1 MDYEKKYKETLEKAK
16 VFLKRWE
23 CVEEA
28 NSSLVMEEVKDI
40 FPELKVSEDERI
52 RKALIELV
60 KYAKRGCF
68 EILKGMPFN
77 VVSMDAMLA
86 WLEKQGDEKP
96 TLPKWKYKKDNMPL
110 LRDSIILNKYGG
122 VAKSP
127 SGAII
132 SDAWVLDY
140 DELAKLPKEEVEK
153 QDEQNPTNKIE
164 PKFKVGDWCI
174 DNEDATI
181 FQIVKVLDNTYTYKT
196 NEGSVYSCTHY
207 SLENDARLWTI
218 KDAKDRDILTV
229 NGRPFIYCCNGVYQ
243 GNYCCIDS
251 EGVFRTNLDFGFNG
265 KTILPATKEQRD
277 LILQMSKN
285 TPLNY

>member
-1 MDYEKKYKETLEKAK
+1 MNYEEKYNNIVETLQ
-16 VFLKRWE
+16 
-23 CVEEA
+23 
-28 NSSLVMEEVKDI
+28 SLIDDGKKQGHIIIRIEDI
-40 FPELKVSEDERI
+40 ENAIPELKESEDERV
-52 RKALIELV
+52 RKDLIDLIYKVYAHTNYLSCSEL
-60 KYAKRGCF
+60 
-68 EILKGMPFN
+68 EGMR
-77 VVSMDAMLA
+77 A

-96 TLPKWKYKKDNMPL
+96 TLPKWKYKKDNIPL

-218 KDAKDRDILTV
+218 KDAKDRDVLTV
-229 NGRPFIYCCNGVYQ
+229 NGRPFIYCCNGDYQ

-251 EGVFRTNLDFGFNG
+251 DGVFRTSLDFGFNG